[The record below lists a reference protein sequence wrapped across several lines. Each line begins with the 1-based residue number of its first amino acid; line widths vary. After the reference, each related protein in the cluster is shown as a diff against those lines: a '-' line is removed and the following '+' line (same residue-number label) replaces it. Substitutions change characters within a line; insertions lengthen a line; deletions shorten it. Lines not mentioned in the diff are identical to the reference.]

1 MESSMLAFKAIAVL
15 HTIAGYIFFALAA
28 SDGSQEFWAYKGR
41 NPLAGD
47 IRKYLAYFA
56 CWSLMGCGIAAFF
69 IPVAAVAL
77 AWIALAFFLATGLV
91 DFVANRRLPFVHRAS
106 VLSVLLRAVA
116 AIALTS
122 TRPPSLYGGHSA

>member
-1 MESSMLAFKAIAVL
+1 MLAFKTIAVL

-28 SDGSQEFWAYKGR
+28 SEGSQEIWAYKGR
-41 NPLAGD
+41 NLLTGD

-77 AWIALAFFLATGLV
+77 AWMALGFFLATGLV
-91 DFVANRRLPFVHRAS
+91 DLVANRRLSLVHKAS
-106 VLSVLLRAVA
+106 VMSVLIRTVA

-122 TRPPSLYGGHSA
+122 TSPQSLYG